1 MIPVKKSALIA
12 GATGLVGTEL
22 LHVLLESPRYEE
34 VKILVRKPI
43 DVVHPKLKQIT
54 ADFDQ
59 LENYQSYFDVDDVF
73 CCLGTTIKK
82 AGSQEAFKIVDYDYP
97 VKLALMAQTAGVQNF
112 LVISALG
119 ANAQS
124 KVFYSRTKGQLEN
137 QLKEINLKALH
148 IFQPSLLLG
157 NRQEFRLGEKIAS
170 ILSPVF
176 SPLMVGKMKR
186 YKPVTARRVALAM
199 FIRAQTAL
207 SGPFVYASDQIIE
220 LSKSNTEAKKTNFS

>member
-82 AGSQEAFKIVDYDYP
+82 AGSQKAFRRVDYDYP
-97 VKLALMAQTAGVQNF
+97 VTIAELARTAGAKKF
-112 LVISALG
+112 LVISAMG
-119 ANAQS
+119 ADAKSN
-124 KVFYSRTKGQLEN
+124 VFYSRVKGQTEEA
-137 QLKEINLKALH
+137 LKRMEFPALH
-148 IFQPSLLLG
+148 IFRPSLLLG
-157 NRQEFRLGEKIAS
+157 KRDEFRLGEKAAS
-170 ILSPVF
+170 LLAPAF
-176 SPLMVGKMKR
+176 SPILRGGMKK
-186 YKPVTARRVALAM
+186 YKPIEAADVAKAMCKAAKSEEQGVFVHSSDKIAELA
-199 FIRAQTAL
+199 
-207 SGPFVYASDQIIE
+207 E
-220 LSKSNTEAKKTNFS
+220 

>member
-22 LHVLLESPRYEE
+22 LHVLLESPRYEQ

-43 DVVHPKLKQIT
+43 DVIHPKLKQIT
-54 ADFDQ
+54 TDFDQ
-59 LENYQSYFDVDDVF
+59 LENYQSYFEVDDVF

-82 AGSQEAFKIVDYDYP
+82 AGSQEAFRTVDYDYP
-97 VKLALMAQTAGVQNF
+97 VKLAFMAQTAGVQNF

-119 ANAQS
+119 ANANS
-124 KVFYSRTKGQLEN
+124 KVFYSRTKGQLEK

-157 NRQEFRLGEKIAS
+157 NRKEFRLGEKMAT
-170 ILSPVF
+170 LFSPVF
-176 SPLMVGKMKR
+176 SLLMVGKMKR
-186 YKPVTARRVALAM
+186 YKPITARRVALAM
-199 FIRAQTAL
+199 YKRAQTTL
-207 SGPFVYASDQIIE
+207 SGPFVYPSDQIIE
-220 LSKSNTEAKKTNFS
+220 LSKSNSEEGKA

>member
-1 MIPVKKSALIA
+1 
-12 GATGLVGTEL
+12 
-22 LHVLLESPRYEE
+22 
-34 VKILVRKPI
+34 
-43 DVVHPKLKQIT
+43 
-54 ADFDQ
+54 

-97 VKLALMAQTAGVQNF
+97 VKLALMAQTADVQNF

-176 SPLMVGKMKR
+176 SP
-186 YKPVTARRVALAM
+186 
-199 FIRAQTAL
+199 
-207 SGPFVYASDQIIE
+207 
-220 LSKSNTEAKKTNFS
+220 

>member
-1 MIPVKKSALIA
+1 MIPVKKSALLA
-12 GATGLVGTEL
+12 GATGLVGNEL
-22 LHVLLESPRYEE
+22 LHDLLESPRYEE

-59 LENYQSYFDVDDVF
+59 LENYQGYFDVDDVF

-82 AGSQEAFKIVDYDYP
+82 AGSQEAFKTVDYDYP

-124 KVFYSRTKGQLEN
+124 KVFYSRTKGQLEK

-157 NRQEFRLGEKIAS
+157 NRQEFRLGEKVAA
-170 ILSPVF
+170 VF
-176 SPLMVGKMKR
+176 SPLFSLLMVGKLKK
-186 YKPVTARRVALAM
+186 YKPVSARRVALAM
-199 FIRAQTAL
+199 YRRAQTEL
-207 SGPFVYASDQIIE
+207 SGPFFYPSDHIIE
-220 LSKSNTEAKKTNFS
+220 LSKSETETKKA